1 MGDAVIRTANAHF
14 SLVWNLVV
22 RPLPLAAWLAVPVLF
37 ATAVLGLTAFLGLLL
52 GAEWQATLSPA
63 LFGAAAAVTGLIS
76 VGKEWPRH
84 RQVSVRL
91 AYPAALFATGLV
103 IDSPAVPTPVAMLL
117 GLPALATLGYLC
129 RQEQPSELSRR

>member
-1 MGDAVIRTANAHF
+1 VGDAAIRGADADF
-14 SLVWNLVV
+14 WLVWNLVG

-52 GAEWQATLSPA
+52 GAEWEATLSPA
-63 LFGAAAAVTGLIS
+63 LFGAAVTGLIS
-76 VGKEWPRH
+76 VGKEWPRY

-91 AYPAALFATGLV
+91 AYPAALFTTGLV
-103 IDSPAVPTPVAMLL
+103 INGPAVPTPVAILL